1 MNKVFSLAYFAGG
14 SKFTLDPF
22 IALKNSRHDLKI
34 IFTKSPKRAGRG
46 KKKAHNLLLDKAVEF
61 GIPIKTID
69 DFRNIENL
77 NLVSDGKYIDS
88 LIVDA
93 TNADDV
99 QEKAKQI
106 NETYGS
112 LDAVVN
118 SVGSIFLRPL
128 HATSSEQFMET
139 INQNLVTSFNVIRAT
154 AKIMMRGNGGRIVL
168 FSSAAASLG
177 MPNHAAISAAKPG
190 VEGLARAAASD
201 YAKRGIRVNVISPG
215 LVETPLSSHLLA
227 SEQSRKVSEDMHPV
241 GKIGQPDDIAS
252 VAEWLI
258 TSAPEWMTGDI
269 IPVDG
274 GLTNLK

>member
-1 MNKVFSLAYFAGG
+1 MSNVDSKVVWIIGG
-14 SKFTLDPF
+14 SGGIGSNLARRMSDNGWKV
-22 IALKNSRHDLKI
+22 I
-34 IFTKSPKRAGRG
+34 ISA
-46 KKKAHNLLLDKAVEF
+46 
-61 GIPIKTID
+61 
-69 DFRNIENL
+69 RNIENL
-77 NLVSDGKYIDS
+77 NLVSDGKSIDS

-93 TNADDV
+93 ANADDV

-112 LDAVVN
+112 LDPVVN

-168 FSSAAASLG
+168 FSSSAASLG
-177 MPNHAAISAAKPG
+177 MPNHAAISAAKAG

-215 LVETPLSSHLLA
+215 LVDTPLSSHLLA
-227 SEQSRKVSEDMHPV
+227 SEQSRKISEDMHPV
-241 GKIGQPDDIAS
+241 GKIGEPDDIAS

>member
-1 MNKVFSLAYFAGG
+1 MSNVDTKVVWIIGG
-14 SKFTLDPF
+14 SGGIGSNLARRMSDNGWKV
-22 IALKNSRHDLKI
+22 I
-34 IFTKSPKRAGRG
+34 ISA
-46 KKKAHNLLLDKAVEF
+46 
-61 GIPIKTID
+61 
-69 DFRNIENL
+69 RNIENL

-177 MPNHAAISAAKPG
+177 MPNHAAISAAKAG

-215 LVETPLSSHLLA
+215 LVDTPLSSHLLA
-227 SEQSRKVSEDMHPV
+227 SEQSRKISEDMHPV

>member
-1 MNKVFSLAYFAGG
+1 MSDVDSKVVWIIGG
-14 SKFTLDPF
+14 SGGIGSNLARRMSDNGWKV
-22 IALKNSRHDLKI
+22 I
-34 IFTKSPKRAGRG
+34 ISA
-46 KKKAHNLLLDKAVEF
+46 
-61 GIPIKTID
+61 
-69 DFRNIENL
+69 RNIENL
-77 NLVSDGKYIDS
+77 NLVSDGKSIDS

-168 FSSAAASLG
+168 FSSSAASLG
-177 MPNHAAISAAKPG
+177 MPNHAAISAAKAG

-215 LVETPLSSHLLA
+215 LVDTPLSSHLLA
-227 SEQSRKVSEDMHPV
+227 SEQSRKISKDMHPV
-241 GKIGQPDDIAS
+241 GKIGEPDDIAS

>member
-1 MNKVFSLAYFAGG
+1 MSDVDSKVVWIIGG
-14 SKFTLDPF
+14 SGGIGSNLARRMSDNGWKV
-22 IALKNSRHDLKI
+22 I
-34 IFTKSPKRAGRG
+34 ISA
-46 KKKAHNLLLDKAVEF
+46 
-61 GIPIKTID
+61 
-69 DFRNIENL
+69 RNIENL
-77 NLVSDGKYIDS
+77 NLVSDGRSIDS

-177 MPNHAAISAAKPG
+177 MPNHAAISAVKAG

-215 LVETPLSSHLLA
+215 LVDTPLSSHLLA
-227 SEQSRKVSEDMHPV
+227 SEQSRKISEDMHPV
-241 GKIGQPDDIAS
+241 GKIGEPDDIAS

>member
-1 MNKVFSLAYFAGG
+1 MSDVDSKVVWIIGG
-14 SKFTLDPF
+14 SGGIGSNLARRMSDNGWKV
-22 IALKNSRHDLKI
+22 I
-34 IFTKSPKRAGRG
+34 ISA
-46 KKKAHNLLLDKAVEF
+46 
-61 GIPIKTID
+61 
-69 DFRNIENL
+69 RNIENL
-77 NLVSDGKYIDS
+77 NLVSDGRPIDS

-112 LDAVVN
+112 LDAVIN

-177 MPNHAAISAAKPG
+177 MPNHAAISAAKAG

-215 LVETPLSSHLLA
+215 LVDTPLSSHLLA
-227 SEQSRKVSEDMHPV
+227 SEQSRKISEEMHPV
-241 GKIGQPDDIAS
+241 GKIGEPDDIAS

-258 TSAPEWMTGDI
+258 TSAPDWMTGDI

>member
-1 MNKVFSLAYFAGG
+1 MSNVDSKVVWIIGG
-14 SKFTLDPF
+14 SGGIGSNLARRMSDNGWKV
-22 IALKNSRHDLKI
+22 I
-34 IFTKSPKRAGRG
+34 ISA
-46 KKKAHNLLLDKAVEF
+46 
-61 GIPIKTID
+61 
-69 DFRNIENL
+69 RNIENL

-177 MPNHAAISAAKPG
+177 MPNHAAISAAKAG

-215 LVETPLSSHLLA
+215 LVDTPLSSYLLA
-227 SEQSRKVSEDMHPV
+227 SEQSRKISEDMHPV
-241 GKIGQPDDIAS
+241 GKMGEPDDIAS

>member
-1 MNKVFSLAYFAGG
+1 MSDLDGKVVWIIGG
-14 SKFTLDPF
+14 SGGIGSNLARRMSDNGWKV
-22 IALKNSRHDLKI
+22 I
-34 IFTKSPKRAGRG
+34 ISA
-46 KKKAHNLLLDKAVEF
+46 
-61 GIPIKTID
+61 
-69 DFRNIENL
+69 RNIENL
-77 NLVSDGKYIDS
+77 NLVSDGKPIDS

-99 QEKAKQI
+99 QEKAKHI
-106 NETYGS
+106 NQTYGS

-168 FSSAAASLG
+168 FSSSAASLG
-177 MPNHAAISAAKPG
+177 MPNHAAISAAKAG

-215 LVETPLSSHLLA
+215 LVDTPLSSHLLA
-227 SEQSRKVSEDMHPV
+227 SEQSRKISEDMHPV
-241 GKIGQPDDIAS
+241 GKIGVPDDIAS

>member
-1 MNKVFSLAYFAGG
+1 MSDLDGKVVWIIGG
-14 SKFTLDPF
+14 SGGIGSNLARRMSDNGWKV
-22 IALKNSRHDLKI
+22 I
-34 IFTKSPKRAGRG
+34 ISA
-46 KKKAHNLLLDKAVEF
+46 
-61 GIPIKTID
+61 
-69 DFRNIENL
+69 RNIENL
-77 NLVSDGKYIDS
+77 NLVSDGKPIDS

-168 FSSAAASLG
+168 FSSSAASLG
-177 MPNHAAISAAKPG
+177 MPNHAAISAAKAG

-215 LVETPLSSHLLA
+215 LVDTPLSSHLLA
-227 SEQSRKVSEDMHPV
+227 SEQSRKISEDMHPV
-241 GKIGQPDDIAS
+241 GKIGEPDDIAS
-252 VAEWLI
+252 VAELLI

>member
-1 MNKVFSLAYFAGG
+1 MSNVDTKVVWIIGG
-14 SKFTLDPF
+14 SGGIGSNLARRMSDNGWKV
-22 IALKNSRHDLKI
+22 I
-34 IFTKSPKRAGRG
+34 ISA
-46 KKKAHNLLLDKAVEF
+46 
-61 GIPIKTID
+61 
-69 DFRNIENL
+69 RNIENL
-77 NLVSDGKYIDS
+77 NLVSDGKSIDS

-99 QEKAKQI
+99 QEKAKLI

-177 MPNHAAISAAKPG
+177 MPNHAAISAAKAG

>member
-1 MNKVFSLAYFAGG
+1 MSDVDSKVVWIIGG
-14 SKFTLDPF
+14 SGGIGSNLARRMSDNGWKV
-22 IALKNSRHDLKI
+22 I
-34 IFTKSPKRAGRG
+34 ISA
-46 KKKAHNLLLDKAVEF
+46 
-61 GIPIKTID
+61 
-69 DFRNIENL
+69 RNIENL

-177 MPNHAAISAAKPG
+177 MPNHAAISAAKAG

-215 LVETPLSSHLLA
+215 LVDTPLSSHLLA
-227 SEQSRKVSEDMHPV
+227 SEQSRKISEDMHPV
-241 GKIGQPDDIAS
+241 GKIGKPDDIAS

>member
-1 MNKVFSLAYFAGG
+1 MSNVDSKVVWIVGG
-14 SKFTLDPF
+14 SGGIGSNLARRMSDNGWKV
-22 IALKNSRHDLKI
+22 I
-34 IFTKSPKRAGRG
+34 ISA
-46 KKKAHNLLLDKAVEF
+46 
-61 GIPIKTID
+61 
-69 DFRNIENL
+69 RNIENL

-177 MPNHAAISAAKPG
+177 MPNHAAISAAKAG

-215 LVETPLSSHLLA
+215 LVDTPLSSYLLA
-227 SEQSRKVSEDMHPV
+227 SEQSRKISEDMHPV
-241 GKIGQPDDIAS
+241 GKIGEPDDIAS

>member
-1 MNKVFSLAYFAGG
+1 MSDVDSKVVWIIGG
-14 SKFTLDPF
+14 SGGIGSNLARRMSDNGWKV
-22 IALKNSRHDLKI
+22 I
-34 IFTKSPKRAGRG
+34 ISA
-46 KKKAHNLLLDKAVEF
+46 
-61 GIPIKTID
+61 
-69 DFRNIENL
+69 RNIENL
-77 NLVSDGKYIDS
+77 NLVSDGRSIDS

-112 LDAVVN
+112 LDAVIN

-177 MPNHAAISAAKPG
+177 MPNHAAISAAKAG

-215 LVETPLSSHLLA
+215 LVDTPLSSHLLA
-227 SEQSRKVSEDMHPV
+227 SDQSRKISEEMHPV

-258 TSAPEWMTGDI
+258 TSAPDWMTGDI

>member
-1 MNKVFSLAYFAGG
+1 MSDLDGKVVWIIGG
-14 SKFTLDPF
+14 SGGIGSNLARRMSDNGWKV
-22 IALKNSRHDLKI
+22 I
-34 IFTKSPKRAGRG
+34 ISA
-46 KKKAHNLLLDKAVEF
+46 
-61 GIPIKTID
+61 
-69 DFRNIENL
+69 RNIEKL
-77 NLVSDGKYIDS
+77 NLVSDGKPIDS

-139 INQNLVTSFNVIRAT
+139 INQNLFTSFNVIRAT

-177 MPNHAAISAAKPG
+177 MPNHAAISAAKAG

-215 LVETPLSSHLLA
+215 LVDTPLSSHLLA
-227 SEQSRKVSEDMHPV
+227 SEQSRKISEDMHPV
-241 GKIGQPDDIAS
+241 GKIGEPDDIAS

>member
-1 MNKVFSLAYFAGG
+1 MSNVDTKVVWIIGG
-14 SKFTLDPF
+14 SGGIGSNLARRMSDNGWKV
-22 IALKNSRHDLKI
+22 I
-34 IFTKSPKRAGRG
+34 ISA
-46 KKKAHNLLLDKAVEF
+46 
-61 GIPIKTID
+61 
-69 DFRNIENL
+69 RNIENL
-77 NLVSDGKYIDS
+77 NLVSDGKSIVS

-177 MPNHAAISAAKPG
+177 MPNHAAISAAKAG

>member
-1 MNKVFSLAYFAGG
+1 MSDLDGKVVWIIGG
-14 SKFTLDPF
+14 SGGIGSNLARRMSDNGWKV
-22 IALKNSRHDLKI
+22 I
-34 IFTKSPKRAGRG
+34 ISA
-46 KKKAHNLLLDKAVEF
+46 
-61 GIPIKTID
+61 
-69 DFRNIENL
+69 RNIEKL
-77 NLVSDGKYIDS
+77 NLVSDGKPIDS

-177 MPNHAAISAAKPG
+177 MPNHAAISAAKAG

-215 LVETPLSSHLLA
+215 LVDTPLSSHLLA
-227 SEQSRKVSEDMHPV
+227 SEQSRKISEDMHPV
-241 GKIGQPDDIAS
+241 GKIGEPDDIAS

>member
-1 MNKVFSLAYFAGG
+1 MSNVDSKVVWIIGG
-14 SKFTLDPF
+14 SGGIGSNLARRMSDNGWKV
-22 IALKNSRHDLKI
+22 I
-34 IFTKSPKRAGRG
+34 ISA
-46 KKKAHNLLLDKAVEF
+46 
-61 GIPIKTID
+61 
-69 DFRNIENL
+69 RNIENL

-177 MPNHAAISAAKPG
+177 MPNHAAISAAKAG

-215 LVETPLSSHLLA
+215 LVDTPLSSHLLA
-227 SEQSRKVSEDMHPV
+227 SEQSRKISEDMHPV
-241 GKIGQPDDIAS
+241 GKIGEPDDIAS

>member
-1 MNKVFSLAYFAGG
+1 MSNVDSKVVWIIGG
-14 SKFTLDPF
+14 SGGIGSNLARRMSDNGWKV
-22 IALKNSRHDLKI
+22 I
-34 IFTKSPKRAGRG
+34 ISA
-46 KKKAHNLLLDKAVEF
+46 
-61 GIPIKTID
+61 
-69 DFRNIENL
+69 RNIENL

-177 MPNHAAISAAKPG
+177 MPNHAAISAAKAG

-215 LVETPLSSHLLA
+215 LVDTPLSSHLLA
-227 SEQSRKVSEDMHPV
+227 SEQSRKISEDMHPV
-241 GKIGQPDDIAS
+241 GKIGVPDDIAS

>member
-1 MNKVFSLAYFAGG
+1 MSSVDSKVVWIIGG
-14 SKFTLDPF
+14 SGGIGSNLARRMSDNGWKV
-22 IALKNSRHDLKI
+22 I
-34 IFTKSPKRAGRG
+34 ISA
-46 KKKAHNLLLDKAVEF
+46 
-61 GIPIKTID
+61 
-69 DFRNIENL
+69 RNIENL
-77 NLVSDGKYIDS
+77 NQVSDGRSIDS

-177 MPNHAAISAAKPG
+177 MPNHAAISAAKAG

>member
-1 MNKVFSLAYFAGG
+1 MSNVDSKVVWIIGG
-14 SKFTLDPF
+14 SGGIGSNLARRMSDNGWKV
-22 IALKNSRHDLKI
+22 I
-34 IFTKSPKRAGRG
+34 ISA
-46 KKKAHNLLLDKAVEF
+46 
-61 GIPIKTID
+61 
-69 DFRNIENL
+69 RNIENL
-77 NLVSDGKYIDS
+77 NLVSDGKSIDS

-168 FSSAAASLG
+168 FSSVAASLG
-177 MPNHAAISAAKPG
+177 MPNHAAISAAKAG

>member
-1 MNKVFSLAYFAGG
+1 MSELDGKVVWIIGG
-14 SKFTLDPF
+14 SGGIGSNLARRMSDNGWKV
-22 IALKNSRHDLKI
+22 I
-34 IFTKSPKRAGRG
+34 ISA
-46 KKKAHNLLLDKAVEF
+46 
-61 GIPIKTID
+61 
-69 DFRNIENL
+69 RNIENL
-77 NLVSDGKYIDS
+77 NLVSDGKSIDS

-177 MPNHAAISAAKPG
+177 MPNHAAISAAKAG

-215 LVETPLSSHLLA
+215 LVDTPLSSHLLA
-227 SEQSRKVSEDMHPV
+227 SEQSRKISEDMHPV
-241 GKIGQPDDIAS
+241 GKIGEPDDIAS

>member
-1 MNKVFSLAYFAGG
+1 MSNVDTKVVWIIGG
-14 SKFTLDPF
+14 SGGIGSNLARRMSDNGWKV
-22 IALKNSRHDLKI
+22 I
-34 IFTKSPKRAGRG
+34 ISA
-46 KKKAHNLLLDKAVEF
+46 
-61 GIPIKTID
+61 
-69 DFRNIENL
+69 RNIENL

-177 MPNHAAISAAKPG
+177 MPNHAAISAAKAG

-215 LVETPLSSHLLA
+215 LVDTPLSSHLLA
-227 SEQSRKVSEDMHPV
+227 SEQSRKISEDMHPV
-241 GKIGQPDDIAS
+241 GKIGEPDDIAS

>member
-1 MNKVFSLAYFAGG
+1 MSNVDSKVVWIIGG
-14 SKFTLDPF
+14 SGGIGSNLARRMSDNGWKV
-22 IALKNSRHDLKI
+22 I
-34 IFTKSPKRAGRG
+34 ISA
-46 KKKAHNLLLDKAVEF
+46 
-61 GIPIKTID
+61 
-69 DFRNIENL
+69 RNIENL
-77 NLVSDGKYIDS
+77 NLVSDGKSIDS

-168 FSSAAASLG
+168 FSSSAASLG
-177 MPNHAAISAAKPG
+177 MPNHAAISAAKAG

-215 LVETPLSSHLLA
+215 LVDTPLSSHLLA
-227 SEQSRKVSEDMHPV
+227 SEQSRKISEDMHPV
-241 GKIGQPDDIAS
+241 GKIGEPDDIAS

>member
-1 MNKVFSLAYFAGG
+1 MSDVDSKVVWIIGG
-14 SKFTLDPF
+14 SGGIGSNLARRMSDNGWKV
-22 IALKNSRHDLKI
+22 I
-34 IFTKSPKRAGRG
+34 ISA
-46 KKKAHNLLLDKAVEF
+46 
-61 GIPIKTID
+61 
-69 DFRNIENL
+69 RNIENL
-77 NLVSDGKYIDS
+77 NLVSDGRPIDS

-112 LDAVVN
+112 LDAVIN

-177 MPNHAAISAAKPG
+177 MPNHAAISAAKAG

-215 LVETPLSSHLLA
+215 LVDTPLSSHLLA
-227 SEQSRKVSEDMHPV
+227 SEQSRKISEEMHPV
-241 GKIGQPDDIAS
+241 GKIGEPDDIAS

>member
-1 MNKVFSLAYFAGG
+1 MSDLDGKVVWIIGG
-14 SKFTLDPF
+14 SGGIGSNLARRMSDNGWKV
-22 IALKNSRHDLKI
+22 I
-34 IFTKSPKRAGRG
+34 ISA
-46 KKKAHNLLLDKAVEF
+46 
-61 GIPIKTID
+61 
-69 DFRNIENL
+69 RNIENL
-77 NLVSDGKYIDS
+77 NLVSDGKPIDS

-99 QEKAKQI
+99 QEKAKRI

-177 MPNHAAISAAKPG
+177 MPNHAAISAAKAG

-215 LVETPLSSHLLA
+215 LVDTPLSSHLLA
-227 SEQSRKVSEDMHPV
+227 SEQSRKISEDMHPV
-241 GKIGQPDDIAS
+241 GKIGVSDDIAS

>member
-1 MNKVFSLAYFAGG
+1 MSNVDSKVVWIIGG
-14 SKFTLDPF
+14 SGGIGSNLARRMSDNGWKV
-22 IALKNSRHDLKI
+22 I
-34 IFTKSPKRAGRG
+34 ISA
-46 KKKAHNLLLDKAVEF
+46 
-61 GIPIKTID
+61 
-69 DFRNIENL
+69 RNIENL
-77 NLVSDGKYIDS
+77 NLVSDGKSIDS

-177 MPNHAAISAAKPG
+177 MPNHAAISAAKAG

-215 LVETPLSSHLLA
+215 LVETPLSSHLLV

>member
-1 MNKVFSLAYFAGG
+1 MSNVDSKVVWIIGG
-14 SKFTLDPF
+14 SGGIGSNLARRMSDNGWKV
-22 IALKNSRHDLKI
+22 I
-34 IFTKSPKRAGRG
+34 ISA
-46 KKKAHNLLLDKAVEF
+46 
-61 GIPIKTID
+61 
-69 DFRNIENL
+69 RNIENL

-177 MPNHAAISAAKPG
+177 MPNHAAISAAKAG

-215 LVETPLSSHLLA
+215 LVDTPLSSHLLA
-227 SEQSRKVSEDMHPV
+227 SEQSRKISEDMHPV
-241 GKIGQPDDIAS
+241 GKIGESDDIAS

>member
-1 MNKVFSLAYFAGG
+1 MSDVDSKVVWIIGG
-14 SKFTLDPF
+14 SGGIGSNLARRMSDNGWKV
-22 IALKNSRHDLKI
+22 I
-34 IFTKSPKRAGRG
+34 ISA
-46 KKKAHNLLLDKAVEF
+46 
-61 GIPIKTID
+61 
-69 DFRNIENL
+69 RNIENL

-177 MPNHAAISAAKPG
+177 MPNHAAISAAKAG

-215 LVETPLSSHLLA
+215 LVDTPLSSHLLA
-227 SEQSRKVSEDMHPV
+227 SEQSRKISEDMHPV
-241 GKIGQPDDIAS
+241 GKIGEPDDIAS

>member
-1 MNKVFSLAYFAGG
+1 MSNVDSKVVWIVGG
-14 SKFTLDPF
+14 SGGIGSNLARRMSDNGWKV
-22 IALKNSRHDLKI
+22 I
-34 IFTKSPKRAGRG
+34 ISA
-46 KKKAHNLLLDKAVEF
+46 
-61 GIPIKTID
+61 
-69 DFRNIENL
+69 RNIENL

-177 MPNHAAISAAKPG
+177 MPNHAAISAAKAG

>member
-1 MNKVFSLAYFAGG
+1 MSNVDSKVVWIVGG
-14 SKFTLDPF
+14 SGGIGSNLARRMSDNGWKV
-22 IALKNSRHDLKI
+22 I
-34 IFTKSPKRAGRG
+34 ISA
-46 KKKAHNLLLDKAVEF
+46 
-61 GIPIKTID
+61 
-69 DFRNIENL
+69 RNIENL

-177 MPNHAAISAAKPG
+177 MPNHAAISAAKAG

-215 LVETPLSSHLLA
+215 LVDTPLSSHLLA
-227 SEQSRKVSEDMHPV
+227 SEQSRKISEDMHPV
-241 GKIGQPDDIAS
+241 GKIGEPDDIAS

>member
-1 MNKVFSLAYFAGG
+1 MSNVDSKVVWIIGG
-14 SKFTLDPF
+14 SGGIGSNLARRMSDNGWKV
-22 IALKNSRHDLKI
+22 I
-34 IFTKSPKRAGRG
+34 ISA
-46 KKKAHNLLLDKAVEF
+46 
-61 GIPIKTID
+61 
-69 DFRNIENL
+69 RNIENL
-77 NLVSDGKYIDS
+77 NLVSDGKSIDS

-93 TNADDV
+93 TNAEDV

-168 FSSAAASLG
+168 FSSSAASLG
-177 MPNHAAISAAKPG
+177 MPNHAAISAAKAG

-215 LVETPLSSHLLA
+215 LVDTPLSSHLLA
-227 SEQSRKVSEDMHPV
+227 SEQSRKISEDMHPV
-241 GKIGQPDDIAS
+241 GKIGEPDDIAS

>member
-1 MNKVFSLAYFAGG
+1 MSDLDGKVVWIIGG
-14 SKFTLDPF
+14 SGGIGSNLARRMSDNGWKV
-22 IALKNSRHDLKI
+22 I
-34 IFTKSPKRAGRG
+34 ISA
-46 KKKAHNLLLDKAVEF
+46 
-61 GIPIKTID
+61 
-69 DFRNIENL
+69 RNIENL
-77 NLVSDGKYIDS
+77 NLVSDGKPIDS

-99 QEKAKQI
+99 QEKAKHI
-106 NETYGS
+106 NQTYGS

-177 MPNHAAISAAKPG
+177 MPNHASISAAKAG

-215 LVETPLSSHLLA
+215 LVDTPLSSHLLA
-227 SEQSRKVSEDMHPV
+227 SEQSRKISEDMHPV
-241 GKIGQPDDIAS
+241 GKIGEPDDIAS

>member
-1 MNKVFSLAYFAGG
+1 MSNVDSKVVWIIGG
-14 SKFTLDPF
+14 SGGIGSNLARRMSDNGWKV
-22 IALKNSRHDLKI
+22 I
-34 IFTKSPKRAGRG
+34 ISA
-46 KKKAHNLLLDKAVEF
+46 
-61 GIPIKTID
+61 
-69 DFRNIENL
+69 RNIENL
-77 NLVSDGKYIDS
+77 NLVSDDKSIDS

-177 MPNHAAISAAKPG
+177 MPNHAAISAAKAG

-215 LVETPLSSHLLA
+215 LVDTPLSSHLLA
-227 SEQSRKVSEDMHPV
+227 SEQSRKISEDMHPV
-241 GKIGQPDDIAS
+241 GKIGEPDDIAS

>member
-1 MNKVFSLAYFAGG
+1 MSDVDSKVVWIIGG
-14 SKFTLDPF
+14 SGGIGSNLARRMSDNGWKV
-22 IALKNSRHDLKI
+22 I
-34 IFTKSPKRAGRG
+34 ISA
-46 KKKAHNLLLDKAVEF
+46 
-61 GIPIKTID
+61 
-69 DFRNIENL
+69 RNIENL
-77 NLVSDGKYIDS
+77 NLVSDGRSIDS

-168 FSSAAASLG
+168 FSSSAASLG
-177 MPNHAAISAAKPG
+177 MPNHAAISAAKAG

-215 LVETPLSSHLLA
+215 LVDSPLSSHLLA
-227 SEQSRKVSEDMHPV
+227 SEQSRKISEDMHPV
-241 GKIGQPDDIAS
+241 GKIGEPDDIAS

>member
-1 MNKVFSLAYFAGG
+1 MSNVDSKVVWIIGG
-14 SKFTLDPF
+14 SGGIGSNLARRMSDNGWKV
-22 IALKNSRHDLKI
+22 I
-34 IFTKSPKRAGRG
+34 ISA
-46 KKKAHNLLLDKAVEF
+46 
-61 GIPIKTID
+61 
-69 DFRNIENL
+69 RNIENL

-177 MPNHAAISAAKPG
+177 MPNHAAISAAKAG

-241 GKIGQPDDIAS
+241 GKIGQPDDISS

>member
-1 MNKVFSLAYFAGG
+1 MSDVDRKVVWIIGG
-14 SKFTLDPF
+14 SGGIGSNLARRMSDNGWKV
-22 IALKNSRHDLKI
+22 I
-34 IFTKSPKRAGRG
+34 ISA
-46 KKKAHNLLLDKAVEF
+46 
-61 GIPIKTID
+61 
-69 DFRNIENL
+69 RNIENL
-77 NLVSDGKYIDS
+77 NLVSDGRSIDS

-177 MPNHAAISAAKPG
+177 MPNHAAISAAKAG

-215 LVETPLSSHLLA
+215 LVDTPLSSHLLA
-227 SEQSRKVSEDMHPV
+227 SEQSRKISEDMHPV
-241 GKIGQPDDIAS
+241 GKIGEPDDIAS

>member
-1 MNKVFSLAYFAGG
+1 MSDVDSKVVWIIGG
-14 SKFTLDPF
+14 SGGIGSNLARRMSDNGWKV
-22 IALKNSRHDLKI
+22 I
-34 IFTKSPKRAGRG
+34 ISA
-46 KKKAHNLLLDKAVEF
+46 
-61 GIPIKTID
+61 
-69 DFRNIENL
+69 RNIENL
-77 NLVSDGKYIDS
+77 NLVSDGKSIDS

-99 QEKAKQI
+99 QEKAKQT

-168 FSSAAASLG
+168 FSSSAASLG
-177 MPNHAAISAAKPG
+177 MPNHAAISAAKAG

-215 LVETPLSSHLLA
+215 LVDTPLSSHLLA
-227 SEQSRKVSEDMHPV
+227 SEQSRKISEDMHPV
-241 GKIGQPDDIAS
+241 GKIGEPDDIAS

>member
-1 MNKVFSLAYFAGG
+1 MSEIDNKVVWIIGG
-14 SKFTLDPF
+14 SGGIGSN
-22 IALKNSRHDLKI
+22 IARRMSNNGWKVI
-34 IFTKSPKRAGRG
+34 ISAR
-46 KKKAHNLLLDKAVEF
+46 D
-61 GIPIKTID
+61 
-69 DFRNIENL
+69 IEKL
-77 NLVSDGKYIDS
+77 NLVSNGKSIES

-99 QEKAKQI
+99 QEKAKEI
-106 NETYGS
+106 NEKYGS

-128 HATSSEQFMET
+128 HATSSEQFMDT

-177 MPNHAAISAAKPG
+177 MPNHAAISAAKAG

-227 SEQSRKVSEDMHPV
+227 SEQSRKISEDMHPV
-241 GKIGQPDDIAS
+241 GKIGNTDDIAS

-258 TSAPEWMTGDI
+258 GSAPEWMTGDI